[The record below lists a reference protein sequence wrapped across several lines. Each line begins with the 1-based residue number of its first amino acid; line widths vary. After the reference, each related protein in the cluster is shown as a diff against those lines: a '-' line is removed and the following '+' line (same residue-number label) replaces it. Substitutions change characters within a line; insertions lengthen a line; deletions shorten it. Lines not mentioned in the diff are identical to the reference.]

1 MKSIKLSWLAL
12 VMLLIFQGCV
22 RYIPSRVELNKPYG
36 ADPAIEYVG
45 LDAFYLYDRE
55 QRVRLQNLID
65 KRLAGANNSPSGN
78 KYRIGPGDGL
88 KIEVKNFEEISKDY
102 EVLANGN
109 IQLPFVGPVK
119 VKGLTEEQLHKKIRV
134 MAENYVI
141 EPQVHVEI
149 TNYESQKVWVLGQS
163 VASSNNSKNNG
174 NNGSGRAYPL
184 RRPNYSLVELLI
196 ETADPRMLSS
206 SGVIY
211 LYPAGALHNTRDNQ
225 TALRRTDLSDVNPY
239 CGHGQPGWSNSE
251 DGSNQSCS
259 LYQENMAKVPL
270 VNKYHPHA
278 RIQID
283 LEELFGGL
291 SKAPLHVP
299 LKPGDAIY
307 FPPSS
312 LVQIYG
318 EVVRRGSY
326 QVRGGGFGG
335 RTTNDSGIKP
345 SLFSA
350 LAAAQGLTYAADIG
364 NIEIYRELEF
374 GKKVVLS
381 VDFEDLTLR
390 NTQDVRLRDG
400 DIIWVPSK
408 SGRFIEEHSISAI
421 NQFLGTGNNIDRSI
435 VSR

>member
-1 MKSIKLSWLAL
+1 
-12 VMLLIFQGCV
+12 
-22 RYIPSRVELNKPYG
+22 
-36 ADPAIEYVG
+36 
-45 LDAFYLYDRE
+45 
-55 QRVRLQNLID
+55 
-65 KRLAGANNSPSGN
+65 
-78 KYRIGPGDGL
+78 
-88 KIEVKNFEEISKDY
+88 
-102 EVLANGN
+102 
-109 IQLPFVGPVK
+109 
-119 VKGLTEEQLHKKIRV
+119 
-134 MAENYVI
+134 
-141 EPQVHVEI
+141 
-149 TNYESQKVWVLGQS
+149 
-163 VASSNNSKNNG
+163 VAKSNNSKNG
-174 NNGSGRAYPL
+174 GSERAYPL

-211 LYPAGALHNTRDNQ
+211 LYPAGALHNTRD
-225 TALRRTDLSDVNPY
+225 THTSLRRTDLSDVNPY

-251 DGSNQSCS
+251 DASNQSCS
-259 LYQENMAKVPL
+259 LYNENMAKVPL
-270 VNKYHPHA
+270 INKYHPHA

-291 SKAPLHVP
+291 SKAPLHIP
-299 LKPGDAIY
+299 LKPGDAVY

-318 EVVRRGSY
+318 EVARRGSY

-350 LAAAQGLTYAADIG
+350 LAAAQGLTYAADIT

-390 NTQDVRLRDG
+390 NTQDIRLRDG

>member
-1 MKSIKLSWLAL
+1 MKRFRALLLLAL
-12 VMLLIFQGCV
+12 FLTSFQSCV
-22 RYIPSRVELNKPYG
+22 RYIPSRVELNMPFG
-36 ADPAIEYVG
+36 QDPATEYVG

-65 KRLAGANNSPSGN
+65 KRLSSKSYATDN

-88 KIEVKNFEEISKDY
+88 TIEVKNFEEISKEY
-102 EVLANGN
+102 EVLSNGN
-109 IQLPFVGPVK
+109 IQLPFVGAINVA
-119 VKGLTEEQLHKKIRV
+119 GLTENQLLKKIRAK
-134 MAENYVI
+134 AEDYVI

-149 TNYESQKVWVLGQS
+149 TNYDSQKVWVLGQN
-163 VASSNNSKNNG
+163 VAKASNNSSKG
-174 NNGSGRAYPL
+174 KSGSSRAYPL

-196 ETADPRMLSS
+196 ETADPRLLSS
-206 SGVIY
+206 TGVIY
-211 LYPAGALHNTRDNQ
+211 LYPAGALHNTKNSGTDQ
-225 TALRRTDLSDVNPY
+225 RRTNLQDFNPY

-251 DGSNQSCS
+251 NATNQGCS
-259 LYQENMAKVPL
+259 LYQEKAAKVPL
-270 VNKYHPHA
+270 HDKYHPHA

-291 SKAPLHVP
+291 SRAPLHVP
-299 LKPGDAIY
+299 LRPGDAVY

-318 EVVRRGSY
+318 EVVTRGSFR
-326 QVRGGGFGG
+326 VRGGGFGN
-335 RTTNDSGIKP
+335 RTANDSGITP

-350 LAAAQGLTYAADIG
+350 LSAAQGLTYSADIN

-408 SGRFIEEHSISAI
+408 SGRFVEEHSINAI
-421 NQFLGTGNNIDRSI
+421 NQFLGTGNSIDRSI